1 MNIKVAIRVRPF
13 NKREKKLKSQLCIEM
28 QNNST
33 RVIDQNGKE
42 LKNFSFDNCFWSH
55 DGFKSD
61 KEGYLHPKK
70 NSDYDDQKKVYD
82 ALGKDLLKNSLKGY
96 NCCLFAYGQTG
107 SGKSYS
113 IFGYG
118 CNKGIVPLI
127 CDELLNGKTL
137 KKTKTERCKLS
148 ISMLEIYNE
157 KVQDLLVAVEDRPS
171 GGLKIRENS
180 KLGVFVQGLNK
191 YVVKSYPE
199 IEKIIEKGNE
209 NKTLGSTLMNATSSR
224 AHTIITLELIQKK
237 QTKAKTTQKT
247 SNIFLVDLAGSEKVG
262 KTGAK
267 ADRLKEA
274 CSINKSLTV
283 LGIVIHQLYKKSTG
297 KKTIVSYRDSA
308 LTRMLQN
315 ALGGNSKTTMICA
328 ISPALD
334 NIDETIST
342 LRYADQAKKIK
353 LKAVINESE
362 TDRMIREL
370 TEENVKLKKML
381 EDYNKNKKN
390 GKKMTKDQINNLE
403 QQIKKVQG
411 AIDEEEEDEKEDK
424 SDEMSEDNTKKEK
437 GRRQSIQNMLQ
448 GLVFQDDKKFND
460 AHILNLNEDPLLSEK
475 IKYNLTQHPVYE
487 IGRSIKNEKTK
498 KYKIVLNG
506 VGILYDH
513 AKLILD
519 VEKGILIIAATEE
532 DAALSVFINGESLV
546 KNEKEEYGEI
556 SFERELKDMDR
567 LIIGT
572 GSTFLVRM
580 PIDGVVKEKYEID
593 EKEVDWEFCQL
604 EKFEHQE
611 HKQRDIQKK
620 AIEEKQK
627 ELMENEKKL
636 KENFELEKKQYEAM
650 IKQKQEEFQRSLLIL
665 EKEMG
670 ERENQKKEQ
679 AHEDKENEKEDIL
692 KQIEIEHKTKELE
705 FFVRMNKLK
714 KEGEILK
721 NTQFINQ
728 KIENNLIKFYP
739 KIKEANT
746 ISEVLNRRITF
757 IPFVASLNLLTS
769 LNDKN
774 KQNDLIVKIKVINK
788 EDGWINYWSID
799 KFEERLEIMR
809 EQIEDFF
816 NYNTIEDE
824 EDPFWDPQELFLYA
838 RGFCIL
844 KNNLYRF
851 GIEHK
856 VGLLGYE
863 GDIGYLMINLIP
875 VDEQGNEI
883 KDDEEL
889 EDLVQEPCD
898 LITHGLSCHMKVV
911 FEKLIV
917 YNISELMGK
926 KCNFS
931 YEILTMNGLEYFHTP
946 NYVIKDNQVNLDY
959 SQFINLE
966 KVDNEIIDYYMNK
979 KLQIKFHVE
988 DFNDVKAHGKLAPPK
1003 IIVEKQLFKN
1013 DYEQKVVKKIENI
1026 KSDRKRTILEPR
1038 IMQRPSKNLC
1048 NIM

>member
-13 NKREKKLKSQLCIEM
+13 NKREQKLKSQLCIEM
-28 QNNST
+28 VNNQT
-33 RVIDQNGKE
+33 IVKNEKGKE
-42 LKNFSFDNCFWSH
+42 LKKFSFDNCFWSH
-55 DGFKSD
+55 DGFKTD
-61 KEGYLHPKK
+61 KKGYLYAKK
-70 NSDYDDQKKVYD
+70 NSNYDDQKVVYNQ
-82 ALGKDLLKNSLKGY
+82 LGKDLLKNSLKGY

-107 SGKSYS
+107 AGKSYS

-118 CNKGIVPLI
+118 NNKGIVPLI

-148 ISMLEIYNE
+148 ICMLEIYNE
-157 KVQDLLVAVEDRPS
+157 KVQDLLIKVDDRPS
-171 GGLKIRENS
+171 GGLKVRENS

-191 YVVKSYPE
+191 YEVKSYAE

-297 KKTIVSYRDSA
+297 KKTIVSYRDSV

-334 NIDETIST
+334 NIEETIST

-353 LKAVINESE
+353 LKAIINESE

-370 TEENVKLKKML
+370 TEENIKLKKML
-381 EDYNKNKKN
+381 DQYQKDKKN
-390 GKKMTKDQINNLE
+390 GKKMTKEQISNLE

-411 AIDEEEEDEKEDK
+411 AIDEEEEDEKQIKE
-424 SDEMSEDNTKKEK
+424 EEENNQNENGGKKEK

-448 GLVFQDDKKFND
+448 GLVFSDDQFND

-487 IGRSIKNEKTK
+487 IGRSMKNGK
-498 KYKIVLNG
+498 KKNRYKIVLNG
-506 VGILYDH
+506 VGILFEH
-513 AKLILD
+513 AKLIYQGGVL
-519 VEKGILIIAATEE
+519 ILAAVEE
-532 DAALSVFINGESLV
+532 DAAYSCFINGECLV
-546 KNEKEEYGEI
+546 KFEREEYGEI
-556 SFERELKDMDR
+556 SFEKELKDMDR
-567 LIIGT
+567 LIFGT
-572 GSTFLVRM
+572 GSTFLVRL
-580 PIDGVVKEKYEID
+580 PVDGVVQKKYDID

-604 EKFEHQE
+604 EKFENQE
-611 HKQRDIQKK
+611 HKERDLQKK
-620 AIEEKQK
+620 IIEEKQK
-627 ELMENEKKL
+627 ELLENEKKL
-636 KENFELEKKQYEAM
+636 KENFEIEKKQYEEM
-650 IKQKQEEFQRSLLIL
+650 IKQKQQDFERSLLIL

-670 ERENQKKEQ
+670 ERENKQKEKAQEEKEL
-679 AHEDKENEKEDIL
+679 EKEDII

-705 FFVRMNKLK
+705 FIVRMNKLK

-721 NTQFINQ
+721 STQFINQ
-728 KIENNLIKFYP
+728 KIENNLIKYYP

-746 ISEVLNRRITF
+746 ISEALNRRIKF

-774 KQNDLIVKIKVINK
+774 KQTDLIVKIKVENK
-788 EDGWINYWSID
+788 EDGWINYWSIN

-816 NYNTIEDE
+816 NYNTIDDQ

-851 GIEHK
+851 AIDHK

-863 GDIGYLMINLIP
+863 GDIGYLIVRLVP
-875 VDEQGNEI
+875 VDYEGKEI
-883 KDDEEL
+883 LEDEEL
-889 EDLVQEPCD
+889 EDLIQEPCD
-898 LITHGLSCHMKVV
+898 LITHNFSCHMMVV

-917 YNISELMGK
+917 YNISELIGK

-931 YEILTMNGLEYFHTP
+931 YEILTMNGVEFFQTP

-959 SQFINLE
+959 TQFINVE

-979 KLQIKFHVE
+979 KLQIKFYVE
-988 DFNDVKAHGKLAPPK
+988 DFSVVEAHGKLPPPK
-1003 IIVEKQLFKN
+1003 IVVEKQLFTN
-1013 DYEQKVVKKIENI
+1013 EYSQKIENV
-1026 KSDRKRTILEPR
+1026 KTDRKRTILEPR